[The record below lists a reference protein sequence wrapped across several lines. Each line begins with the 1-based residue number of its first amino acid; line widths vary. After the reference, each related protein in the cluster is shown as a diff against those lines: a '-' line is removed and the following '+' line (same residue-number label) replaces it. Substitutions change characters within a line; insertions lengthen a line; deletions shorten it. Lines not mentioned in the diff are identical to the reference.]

1 MVGAMKQDEEKRL
14 VGEAAA
20 LEVEDGMSLGLGTG
34 STVRFFAEALG
45 RRIREEGLRLK
56 AIPTSHQSMTLAE
69 ANGIPVTNW
78 AETDRL
84 DLVVDGADEVA
95 PDLSMIK
102 GGGGAL
108 LYEKIV
114 ASHSARGLFIADSS
128 KLVRRLG
135 AFPLPVEVTPF
146 GHTVTARTLE
156 TLGAAVAPRETE
168 SGILRTDD
176 GHLLYDCRFGA
187 IEDPARLEREL
198 AAIPGV
204 VESGLFVALVDRLF
218 ACRDGQVV
226 ELEAG
231 GTAWWA

>member
-1 MVGAMKQDEEKRL
+1 MKQDDEKRL

-20 LEVEDGMSLGLGTG
+20 LEVEDGTSLGLGTG

-56 AIPTSHQSMTLAE
+56 VIPTSAQSTALAE

-78 AETDRL
+78 TETGRL

-114 ASHSARGLFIADSS
+114 ASHSARGLYITDSS

-146 GHTVTARTLE
+146 GHTATARSLE
-156 TLGAAVAPRETE
+156 SLGALVAPRETE
-168 SGILRTDD
+168 RGILRTDD
-176 GHLLYDCRFGA
+176 GHLLYDCRFDA
-187 IEDPARLEREL
+187 IEDPARLEREI

-204 VESGLFVALVDRLF
+204 VESGLFVGLADRLI
-218 ACRDGQVV
+218 ACRDGRVA
-226 ELEAG
+226 ELAAG
-231 GTAWWA
+231 AAAWWA